1 MTHLSFCIKMSHES
15 HKTETF
21 LSTEITEFDKVIQS
35 EGQESRL
42 LIAYNGKRSFRSRS
56 YVLYMTLNK

>member
-1 MTHLSFCIKMSHES
+1 MSHES

-35 EGQESRL
+35 KGQESRL

-56 YVLYMTLNK
+56 YVLYVTLNK